1 MLRLRVKELAQQQG
15 ISQGKLARKADVDIK
30 TLARIYKNPY
40 AEVSSITIEKL
51 ARALSVSIAD
61 LIEEVDDE
69 VNKRCL
75 PGSRFL
81 PPSSR
86 RRDHLPRGSAQRYDL
101 HGERHRQPPPGS
113 PGAGRRHA
121 HLARRR
127 LLDYSI
133 EESRDVE
140 TQKRPY

>member
-15 ISQGKLARKADVDIK
+15 ISQGRLARKADVDIK

-69 VNKRCL
+69 IDENRK
-75 PGSRFL
+75 
-81 PPSSR
+81 
-86 RRDHLPRGSAQRYDL
+86 
-101 HGERHRQPPPGS
+101 
-113 PGAGRRHA
+113 
-121 HLARRR
+121 
-127 LLDYSI
+127 
-133 EESRDVE
+133 
-140 TQKRPY
+140 TT